1 MNIEDM
7 LARATPHE
15 LKKLASVLGLDDT
28 SPHEQLSKMLA
39 EELPYVEAEADG
51 LCLGLDGA
59 YCVASDLLNDM
70 TALSLLLETEWVRDE
85 PEGGQIRF
93 RVRQIV
99 QDLPLVQVRTLL
111 ALLCIATCEDDLGIP
126 TDLDRS
132 PWTDLVETEH
142 RPAPDLKA
150 PRVPSITA
158 EIAPGPLPAG
168 TPDLKAP
175 RVPSI
180 AAEPA
185 PRPSRGSIPPGMS
198 PSFDSFRPKRKSIPP
213 PRS

>member
-15 LKKLASVLGLDDT
+15 LKKLANVLGLDD
-28 SPHEQLSKMLA
+28 SLPHEQLSQVLA
-39 EELPYVEAEADG
+39 EELPYIEAEADG

-70 TALSLLLETEWVRDE
+70 TALSLVLETDWVRNE
-85 PEGGQIRF
+85 PQGRQTRF
-93 RVRQIV
+93 RARPAV
-99 QDLPLVQVRTLL
+99 QELPLAQVRTVL
-111 ALLCIATCEDDLGIP
+111 ALLCIATSDDDLGIP
-126 TDLDRS
+126 ADLERS
-132 PWTDLVETEH
+132 PWTELVEIEH
-142 RPAPDLKA
+142 SREPSLKAPRVPSIPAESDLQMSADIAPDLKA
-150 PRVPSITA
+150 PRVPSIPT
-158 EIAPGPLPAG
+158 
-168 TPDLKAP
+168 
-175 RVPSI
+175 
-180 AAEPA
+180 EPA